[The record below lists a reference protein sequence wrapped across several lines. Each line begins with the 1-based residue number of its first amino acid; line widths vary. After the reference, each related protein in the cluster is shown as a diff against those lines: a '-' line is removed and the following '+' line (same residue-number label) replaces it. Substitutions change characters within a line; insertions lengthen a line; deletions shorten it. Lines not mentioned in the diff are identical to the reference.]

1 MDIES
6 RIKLIVKC
14 ILGRPIY
21 PPVTT
26 HEYHIFKD
34 DITSLAGK
42 KIIVTGGTGAI
53 GSAIC
58 YELAAMG
65 AIVGVGG
72 RNDNKIKDTIDLI
85 KRGSP
90 TVAQN
95 LTPIILDVNNDNQ
108 VETSIKYFADNYGQ
122 LDVLVNNAGGQ
133 SGRVGRYSSH
143 LFEQDID
150 QIDLILDT
158 NLRGVILCSRIACQ
172 IMSKQKFGHI
182 ISMSSVIGING
193 KAGFSEY
200 AAAKAGIIGF
210 SKSLALEMAK
220 YNVRVNCISPG
231 SVNQIS
237 FDGGSDVSHSILNP
251 LHRAGYTKE
260 VADCVT
266 FLIKNDFVDGQNI
279 IIDGGRS
286 IGLYGDN

>member
-1 MDIES
+1 MKS
-6 RIKLIVKC
+6 RIKLAIKC
-14 ILGRPIY
+14 LLGRSIY
-21 PPVTT
+21 PPVTS

-34 DITSLAGK
+34 DITSLSGK
-42 KIIVTGGTGAI
+42 RILVTGGTGAI

-58 YELAAMG
+58 YELSAMG
-65 AIVGVGG
+65 AMVGICG
-72 RNDNKIKDTIDLI
+72 RNESKIKDTIDLI
-85 KRGSP
+85 MHGSP

-95 LTPIILDVNNDNQ
+95 LIPVVLDVNNDNQ
-108 VETSIKYFADNYGQ
+108 IEESIKGFTANYGH

-133 SGRVGRYSSH
+133 SGRVGSYSSH
-143 LFEQDID
+143 LFKQDVD
-150 QIDLILDT
+150 QLDLVLDT

-182 ISMSSVIGING
+182 ISMGSVIGTNG

-210 SKSLALEMAK
+210 SKSLALEMAE

-231 SVNQIS
+231 SVNQIP
-237 FDGGSDVSHSILNP
+237 FDGGSDISYTILNP

-266 FLIKNDFVDGQNI
+266 FLIKNEFINGQNI
-279 IIDGGRS
+279 IVDGGRS